1 MKLTAKD
8 FGAMRMPAI
17 ALVVALTASYA
28 VIWFT
33 SNQRSESEGQYRQQ
47 VVALQEAKT
56 RYQRSGEE
64 RETVM
69 RYIQAYR
76 QLEKIG
82 FIGAEQRLNWI
93 ESLREANAQAGL
105 FGVDYQMT
113 AQEPFPYVTKD
124 NPIGSRIKQ
133 SKMRL
138 TFGVLHEA
146 DLMKLF
152 RSLPARQAG
161 LFSIVG
167 CSLDRAGRDGIPVP
181 RQANLSAVC
190 ELSWVTMDPKADK
203 S

>member
-1 MKLTAKD
+1 
-8 FGAMRMPAI
+8 
-17 ALVVALTASYA
+17 
-28 VIWFT
+28 
-33 SNQRSESEGQYRQQ
+33 
-47 VVALQEAKT
+47 
-56 RYQRSGEE
+56 
-64 RETVM
+64 M

-152 RSLPARQAG
+152 RSLSARQAG

-167 CSLDRAGRDGIPVP
+167 CSWTAPGGTEFPF
-181 RQANLSAVC
+181 QASQSVGPMR
-190 ELSWVTMDPKADK
+190 LSWVDHGPQG
-203 S
+203 